1 MKKFLNEHESKV
13 LVFMFCFQ
21 VGALLSVT
29 YIIAEWIKIFLKWG
43 FAMKLLRF
51 FGLVSVDENGN
62 EYIEKSDRNTL
73 ICLALTV
80 LIAFVVGIAGLIANG
95 WINNDCCI
103 DAFINAS
110 CKEW

>member
-1 MKKFLNEHESKV
+1 MKKFLNEHESKL

-51 FGLVSVDENGN
+51 FGLISIDENGN
-62 EYIEKSDRNTL
+62 EYIEKSDRYTL
-73 ICLALTV
+73 VCLALTV
-80 LIAFVVGIAGLIANG
+80 LIAFVVCIGSLILNG
-95 WINNDCCI
+95 WINNDYCI
-103 DAFINAS
+103 DS
-110 CKEW
+110 SKEW